1 MYTYTYVVLSY
12 ESSCTFVL
20 SYFRTKVRKYFR
32 TFESTFVLSY
42 FRKYCTFYAGHLLTL
57 DEGDLGAVNK
67 PTFFGYKVGYGDGAM
82 NVDYV
87 YETLP
92 AFNAAFESTSDVLSK
107 VRKYFTKV
115 LSYLG
120 RLKI

>member
-1 MYTYTYVVLSY
+1 M
-12 ESSCTFVL
+12 
-20 SYFRTKVRKYFR
+20 
-32 TFESTFVLSY
+32 
-42 FRKYCTFYAGHLLTL
+42 
-57 DEGDLGAVNK
+57 NK

-107 VRKYFTKV
+107 VLSYESTLYEGTFVPSYESTFVPSYESTFESTKV
-115 LSYLG
+115 LSYSTFF
-120 RLKI
+120 